1 MYDNE
6 FMEQLLQGISVQEER
21 RHPGK
26 TEKCLPG
33 SKNEAELAEMEYCLR
48 EVETLACRMRQSFL
62 KNPNGIGNLD
72 TAISQVNKQYATRQY
87 IYEMNLWDISVTQKD
102 QMLKI
107 QIPELL
113 PHRKAKPECVF
124 MYTLRQALYQ
134 YAVADPKRFSR
145 LKEPWKEGA
154 VLIVEHSYRSAEM
167 VRDSDN
173 VELKQAIDLL
183 HFLGYI
189 DSDRGTELNIFLTCN
204 TTDQNK
210 NETCL
215 YLAPKACIQKFWD

>member
-87 IYEMNLWDISVTQKD
+87 IFEMNLWDISVTQKD

-134 YAVADPKRFSR
+134 YAVADPKRFSH
-145 LKEPWKEGA
+145 LKEHWKDGA
-154 VLIVEHSYRSAEM
+154 VLIVEHSYRSADM

-183 HFLGYI
+183 HFLGYV

>member
-6 FMEQLLQGISVQEER
+6 FMEQLLQGISGHEER

-48 EVETLACRMRQSFL
+48 EIETLACRMRQSFL
-62 KNPNGIGNLD
+62 KNPNGIGNLY

-87 IYEMNLWDISVTQKD
+87 IFEMNLWDISVTQKD
-102 QMLKI
+102 QILKI

-134 YAVADPKRFSR
+134 YAIADPKRFSC
-145 LKEPWKEGA
+145 LKEHWIDGA
-154 VLIVEHSYRSAEM
+154 VLIVEHSYRSADM

-189 DSDRGTELNIFLTCN
+189 DSDRGTELNILLTCN
-204 TTDQNK
+204 TDQNK

-215 YLAPKACIQKFWD
+215 YLAPKACIQRFWD

>member
-62 KNPNGIGNLD
+62 KNPNGIGNLY

-87 IYEMNLWDISVTQKD
+87 IFEMNLWDIS
-102 QMLKI
+102 
-107 QIPELL
+107 
-113 PHRKAKPECVF
+113 
-124 MYTLRQALYQ
+124 
-134 YAVADPKRFSR
+134 
-145 LKEPWKEGA
+145 
-154 VLIVEHSYRSAEM
+154 
-167 VRDSDN
+167 
-173 VELKQAIDLL
+173 
-183 HFLGYI
+183 
-189 DSDRGTELNIFLTCN
+189 
-204 TTDQNK
+204 
-210 NETCL
+210 
-215 YLAPKACIQKFWD
+215 

>member
-1 MYDNE
+1 MPYE
-6 FMEQLLQGISVQEER
+6 
-21 RHPGK
+21 
-26 TEKCLPG
+26 TE
-33 SKNEAELAEMEYCLR
+33 
-48 EVETLACRMRQSFL
+48 SFL
-62 KNPNGIGNLD
+62 ANGIGNLY

-113 PHRKAKPECVF
+113 PHRKAKPECV
-124 MYTLRQALYQ
+124 YIHWARLYQ
-134 YAVADPKRFSR
+134 YAVADPKQVT
-145 LKEPWKEGA
+145 LAEHWKEGA
-154 VLIVEHSYRSAEM
+154 VLIVEHSYRSAVM
-167 VRDSDN
+167 VRFHN
-173 VELKQAIDLL
+173 VELKQAIDSL

>member
-62 KNPNGIGNLD
+62 KNPNGIGNLY

-87 IYEMNLWDISVTQKD
+87 IFEMNLWDISVTQKD

-134 YAVADPKRFSR
+134 YVVADPKRFSR
-145 LKEPWKEGA
+145 LKEHWKNGA
-154 VLIVEHSYRSAEM
+154 VLIVEHSYRSADM

-173 VELKQAIDLL
+173 VELKQVIDLL
-183 HFLGYI
+183 HFLGYV

-204 TTDQNK
+204 TDQNK

-215 YLAPKACIQKFWD
+215 YLAPKACIQRFWD

>member
-1 MYDNE
+1 MGYFSDT
-6 FMEQLLQGISVQEER
+6 
-21 RHPGK
+21 K
-26 TEKCLPG
+26 G
-33 SKNEAELAEMEYCLR
+33 SDAQDPDSGVVASPE
-48 EVETLACRMRQSFL
+48 
-62 KNPNGIGNLD
+62 
-72 TAISQVNKQYATRQY
+72 SQAGMCFYV
-87 IYEMNLWDISVTQKD
+87 
-102 QMLKI
+102 
-107 QIPELL
+107 
-113 PHRKAKPECVF
+113 
-124 MYTLRQALYQ
+124 YTPQALYQ

-145 LKEPWKEGA
+145 LKEHWKDGA

-173 VELKQAIDLL
+173 VELKQAIYLL

-215 YLAPKACIQKFWD
+215 YLTPKACIQKFWD

>member
-62 KNPNGIGNLD
+62 KNPNGIGNLY

-87 IYEMNLWDISVTQKD
+87 IFEMNLWDISVTQKD

-145 LKEPWKEGA
+145 LKEHWKDGA
-154 VLIVEHSYRSAEM
+154 VLIVEHSYRSADM

-173 VELKQAIDLL
+173 VELKQVIDLL
-183 HFLGYI
+183 HFLGYV
-189 DSDRGTELNIFLTCN
+189 DSDRGTELNIFLTYN
-204 TTDQNK
+204 TDQNK

-215 YLAPKACIQKFWD
+215 YLVPKACIQRFWD

>member
-62 KNPNGIGNLD
+62 KNPNGIGNLY

-87 IYEMNLWDISVTQKD
+87 IFEMNLWDISVTQKD

-107 QIPELL
+107 PDSGVVASPESQC
-113 PHRKAKPECVF
+113 RNVF
-124 MYTLRQALYQ
+124 LCIHSA
-134 YAVADPKRFSR
+134 R
-145 LKEPWKEGA
+145 LFISMP
-154 VLIVEHSYRSAEM
+154 
-167 VRDSDN
+167 
-173 VELKQAIDLL
+173 
-183 HFLGYI
+183 
-189 DSDRGTELNIFLTCN
+189 
-204 TTDQNK
+204 
-210 NETCL
+210 
-215 YLAPKACIQKFWD
+215 

>member
-1 MYDNE
+1 M
-6 FMEQLLQGISVQEER
+6 
-21 RHPGK
+21 
-26 TEKCLPG
+26 
-33 SKNEAELAEMEYCLR
+33 
-48 EVETLACRMRQSFL
+48 
-62 KNPNGIGNLD
+62 
-72 TAISQVNKQYATRQY
+72 
-87 IYEMNLWDISVTQKD
+87 WDISVTQKD

-145 LKEPWKEGA
+145 LKEHWKDGA

-215 YLAPKACIQKFWD
+215 YLAPKACVQRFWD